1 MIKKNILAVI
11 LLCFFNT
18 ALFAQPNILPA
29 KKQDS
34 LTVLLGGT
42 IHTGD
47 GQVIEN
53 GYVSFDKGKIVA
65 IGDARVVKFNPN
77 TIKIISTEG
86 KHIYPGLIAPVT
98 FLGLSEFASV
108 RATRD
113 FAETGDI
120 NAHVRSI
127 IAYNTDSKVIPT
139 VRSNGILMAQI
150 TPQGGLVSGQSSVV
164 QLDAWNW
171 EDAAYKTDMALHINW
186 PVLQT
191 NRRQAVNTEAQKKEL
206 EKAIDALTQYFTEAK
221 AYALLQKPDEQ
232 NARFGAMKGLFN
244 GSKKLFVNVS
254 TYQDILA
261 SVKFFK
267 RFGITPVINGAAD
280 AHLAATFLKEQQVPV
295 ILTQSQSLPDRED
308 DEVNLPYK
316 QAKLMQDA
324 GVLFG
329 MSVENYWQ
337 QRNLPFMAGTTVAY
351 GITKE
356 QALTSVTL
364 NTAKILGIDKT
375 CGSITVGKDATF
387 FVSTGDAL
395 DVIGNNVETAFIQ
408 GRKLNLDD
416 YHKQLYKK
424 YTEKYGMQ

>member
-1 MIKKNILAVI
+1 MIIKNLTAALI
-11 LLCFFNT
+11 LCFLSLS
-18 ALFAQPNILPA
+18 AVAQPNISPA

-65 IGDARVVKFNPN
+65 VGDARTVKFNPTGIRIIN
-77 TIKIISTEG
+77 TNG

-98 FLGLSEFASV
+98 YMGLSEFASV

-127 IAYNTDSKVIPT
+127 IAYNTDSKVIPS
-139 VRSNGILMAQI
+139 VRSNGILLAQI

-186 PVLQT
+186 PVLQVS
-191 NRRQAVNTEAQKKEL
+191 RRQSANTDAQKKEL
-206 EKAIDALTQYFTEAK
+206 QKALEALNQYFTEAK
-221 AYALLQKPDEQ
+221 AYADLKKPDDE
-232 NARFGAMKGLFN
+232 NARFNAMKGLFN
-244 GSKKLFVNVS
+244 RSKKLFVNVN
-254 TYQDILA
+254 TYKDILSA
-261 SVKFFK
+261 VKFFK
-267 RFGITPVINGAAD
+267 GFEITPVITGAAE
-280 AHLAATFLKEQQVPV
+280 AHLAVTFLKEQQVPV

-308 DEVNLPYK
+308 DDVYLPYK
-316 QAKLMQDA
+316 QAKYMQDA
-324 GVLFG
+324 GILFA

-337 QRNLPFMAGTTVAY
+337 QRNLPFMAGTNVAY
-351 GITKE
+351 GLTKE
-356 QALTSVTL
+356 QALASVTL

-375 CGSITVGKDATF
+375 CGSITVGKDATL
-387 FVSTGDAL
+387 FVSGGDAL
-395 DVIGNNVETAFIQ
+395 DVIGNDLELAFIQ
-408 GRKLNLDD
+408 GRNISLDSH
-416 YHKQLYKK
+416 HKQLYKR
-424 YTEKYGMQ
+424 YSDKYGIK